1 MTLRHL
7 SLRRLHGYMNKEIDF
22 RSDINLIVGIN
33 GSGKTS
39 VLNAVSWLLQ
49 PSIPDLCTT
58 QFDEVRLDF
67 SQDTGNACI
76 RCTQTETEFRFFLE
90 GPAYVDFAPLVVQL
104 ARPAAAI
111 KTARDREE
119 MYEVYKGLRPD
130 ADEQKTWSALR
141 RISSPIVVGLERTLR
156 SDQLELQVSQAKA
169 HSLGFVPQAFEP
181 GVEGLPLKRVQQ
193 LTGEAYSRYRTRL
206 IRINEELREKI
217 MLSAF
222 DIGTSPQTGRKAK
235 GKQRILSE
243 AQIEQLETRV
253 SRYFAQEAHAVGMR
267 TRRKSD
273 DKTNIAKSYFG
284 ELRKLLALSK
294 ASRKGASNKALWN
307 VLLGHLQKMNR
318 LIAEFERF
326 DKRSDQAY
334 TEIRQYLDTL
344 NRFLKDSAK
353 RIRFDSNANALTF
366 DVIDANGRPTEISRG
381 VEALSSG
388 EKQIVIL
395 FTYLAFQRG
404 KIFVVDEPEISLHP
418 RWQEEFLDGV
428 KDLMRADTQLIIA
441 THSPAIVGKYVDY
454 CTTLLP
460 YNQ

>member
-1 MTLRHL
+1 MTLHHL
-7 SLRRLHGYMNKEIDF
+7 SLRKLHGYMNKEIDF

-58 QFDEVRLDF
+58 QFDEIRLDF
-67 SQDTGNACI
+67 LQDTANASI
-76 RCTQTETEFRFFLE
+76 RCTQTETEFRLFLE

-104 ARPAAAI
+104 ARPAASI
-111 KTARDREE
+111 RTTRDREE

-169 HSLGFVPQAFEP
+169 HSLGLLPQAFEP
-181 GVEGLPLKRVQQ
+181 GVEGLPLKRVQE

-222 DIGTSPQTGRKAK
+222 DLGTSPQKGRKAK
-235 GKQRILSE
+235 GKQLILSE
-243 AQIEQLETRV
+243 AKIEQLETRV

-284 ELRKLLALSK
+284 ELRKLLELSK

-307 VLLGHLQKMNR
+307 VLLGQLQKMNR

-326 DKRSDQAY
+326 DKRSDHARDTAVSRYAKPVSQRFGQA
-334 TEIRQYLDTL
+334 
-344 NRFLKDSAK
+344 NK
-353 RIRFDSNANALTF
+353 
-366 DVIDANGRPTEISRG
+366 VRPE
-381 VEALSSG
+381 
-388 EKQIVIL
+388 
-395 FTYLAFQRG
+395 Y
-404 KIFVVDEPEISLHP
+404 
-418 RWQEEFLDGV
+418 
-428 KDLMRADTQLIIA
+428 
-441 THSPAIVGKYVDY
+441 
-454 CTTLLP
+454 
-460 YNQ
+460 